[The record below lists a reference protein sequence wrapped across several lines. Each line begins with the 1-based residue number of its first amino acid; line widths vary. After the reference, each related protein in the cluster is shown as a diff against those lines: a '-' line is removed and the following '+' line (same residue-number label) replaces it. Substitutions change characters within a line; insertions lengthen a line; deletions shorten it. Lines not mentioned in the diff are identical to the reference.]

1 MKRTVKSSMAIAP
14 LAAVLCS
21 LTLGSAAMAAS
32 PATTPSAT
40 PSTSANPST
49 SSKPAGSPSATARHG
64 LTQAQKDA
72 LAAALTTYK
81 AAIQSALDG
90 AHKAIADAQSIRD
103 QAFAAAPKDKN
114 VRNLAN
120 QDFKNSS
127 TQIWNAFKS
136 STAAAKA
143 TYDSTISTIKASH

>member
-1 MKRTVKSSMAIAP
+1 MKRSVKSSMAVLP
-14 LAAVLCS
+14 LAALLCS
-21 LTLGSAAMAAS
+21 FPLGSLAMAES
-32 PATTPSAT
+32 PRPSAI
-40 PSTSANPST
+40 PSTSAKPVA
-49 SSKPAGSPSATARHG
+49 SSSATPRHG

-72 LAAALTTYK
+72 LAAALVTYK

-103 QAFAAAPKDKN
+103 QALAAAPKDKN
-114 VRNLAN
+114 VRNLAK

-127 TQIWNAFKS
+127 TQIWDAFRS

-143 TYDSTISTIKASH
+143 SYEAAINAIKTTR

>member
-1 MKRTVKSSMAIAP
+1 MKRRVTSAMAVLP
-14 LAAVLCS
+14 LATLLCS
-21 LTLGSAAMAAS
+21 LTLGSSAMAES
-32 PATTPSAT
+32 PRPSTT
-40 PSTSANPST
+40 PSTSA
-49 SSKPAGSPSATARHG
+49 KPVASPSATTRHG

-72 LAAALTTYK
+72 LAAALVTYK

-114 VRNLAN
+114 VRALAN
-120 QDFKNSS
+120 SDFKNSS
-127 TQIWNAFKS
+127 TQIWDAFKS

-143 TYDSTISTIKASH
+143 SYEAAINAIKTTR

>member
-1 MKRTVKSSMAIAP
+1 MKRTVKSSMAIVP
-14 LAAVLCS
+14 LAALLC
-21 LTLGSAAMAAS
+21 LHTLGSSAMAESPTHSAS
-32 PATTPSAT
+32 
-40 PSTSANPST
+40 PSTSPR
-49 SSKPAGSPSATARHG
+49 SSASPSASTRHG

-72 LAAALTTYK
+72 LAAALVTYK

-114 VRNLAN
+114 VRALAN
-120 QDFKNSS
+120 SDFKNSS
-127 TQIWNAFKS
+127 TQIWDAFKS

-143 TYDSTISTIKASH
+143 SYEAAINAIKTTR

>member
-14 LAAVLCS
+14 LVAVLCS
-21 LTLGSAAMAAS
+21 LTLGSSAMAAS
-32 PATTPSAT
+32 PTTTSSAS
-40 PSTSANPST
+40 PSTSP
-49 SSKPAGSPSATARHG
+49 KPVGSPSATTRHG

-127 TQIWNAFKS
+127 TQIWDAFKS

-143 TYDSTISTIKASH
+143 TYEAAINSIKSAR